1 MVDDPN
7 VNLPNI
13 TTPESSPFLSEIHI
27 TEEQVFDHLSTLD
40 ISKASGPDGVGARLL
55 KSAAR
60 ELSKHLAQLFNK
72 SLQTSTFPDIWKIAS
87 VVPVFKN
94 GVKELIQNYR
104 PISLLSIIGKS
115 MERCV
120 FKHLYNYLVENQLI
134 ACFQSGFRPGDSTTN
149 QLLHLTNILFGKA
162 IDDGKEIRVTVFD
175 ISKAFDRVWHAGL
188 IYK

>member
-1 MVDDPN
+1 MFVDNEYIEDSKKKADAFDIFICNQAMVDDSN

-13 TTPESSPFLSEIHI
+13 TTPETSPFLSDIHI
-27 TEEQVFDHLSTLD
+27 TEEQVFGHLSTLD

-60 ELSKHLAQLFNK
+60 ELCRPLAQLFNK

-94 GVKELIQNYR
+94 GMKELIQNYR

-120 FKHLYNYLVENQLI
+120 FKHLYNY
-134 ACFQSGFRPGDSTTN
+134 
-149 QLLHLTNILFGKA
+149 
-162 IDDGKEIRVTVFD
+162 
-175 ISKAFDRVWHAGL
+175 
-188 IYK
+188 